1 MSLER
6 QRVNERRRKRRGE
19 KMRGGV
25 ALSDGLKNNWLAA
38 TREF

>member
-1 MSLER
+1 M
-6 QRVNERRRKRRGE
+6 NERRRRKGRGE